1 MLEIVNINDITSVN
15 LTLESI
21 SSIHYD
27 KLRSGKVRAE
37 FTKLDHTITDSIFDE
52 QQRQFLLMFMS
63 CLRTKNDYGFQG

>member
-21 SSIHYD
+21 SQIHYD

-63 CLRTKNDYGFQG
+63 CLRTKNDYGFHG